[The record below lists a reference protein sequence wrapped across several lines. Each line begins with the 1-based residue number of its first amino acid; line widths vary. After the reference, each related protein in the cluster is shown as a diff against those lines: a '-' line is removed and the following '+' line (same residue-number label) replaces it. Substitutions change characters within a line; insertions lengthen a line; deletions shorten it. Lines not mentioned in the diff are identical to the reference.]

1 MLRDYEHNAK
11 YYETDQMGIIHH
23 SNYIRWM
30 EEARVDLM
38 EQMGCGY
45 KAMEEAGIFSPVLE
59 VNCKYKSMV
68 HFGDTVKIHAWIK
81 EYNGVRMTIG
91 YRITDNTTGELRTVG
106 ESAHCFLTHDGRPV
120 SLKRSYP
127 DWDKL
132 FIKMLELESGQALP

>member
-1 MLRDYEHNAK
+1 MLKDYEHNAK

-23 SNYIRWM
+23 SNYIRW
-30 EEARVDLM
+30 
-38 EQMGCGY
+38 
-45 KAMEEAGIFSPVLE
+45 MEEAGIFSPVLE

-81 EYNGVRMTIG
+81 EYNGVRMAIG
-91 YRITDNTTGELRTVG
+91 YRITDSATGELRTTG

-132 FIKMLELESGQALP
+132 FIKMLDLEAGL